1 MIIMSFNLIHNLSIE
16 KLRIIKNNNYLII
29 YNNKKI

>member
-1 MIIMSFNLIHNLSIE
+1 MSFNLIHNLSIE